1 MIWGLNPNRGNRF
14 SLLQNVQTSYGATQP
29 PIQQLPG
36 FCSGDTGAGGDV
48 DHLPPYNVKVKNE
61 WR

>member
-1 MIWGLNPNRGNRF
+1 MIWGLIPGRGNRF
-14 SLLQNVQTSYGATQP
+14 SLLQNVQTSSGDTQP

-36 FCSGDTGAGGDV
+36 FCPRGTGAGGGV
-48 DHLPPYNVKVKNE
+48 DHLPPYNAKVKNE